1 MFDQIPRFWIAT
13 IIFLGFLLSALPG
26 QAEEPIRLRI
36 LSYNINHG
44 EGIDARI
51 DLNRITSVIRNAEP
65 DLVALQEVDRGMART
80 GRLDQAKLLAGRL
93 GMEHAFGE
101 NFEFLGGSF
110 GNAVLSRYPI
120 TEHRNH
126 LLPAPAG
133 GEPRGALHATI
144 SVSDDGPT
152 VQLISTQ
159 FDHRQD
165 DRNRLAAADW
175 LATMPDSLDSPPAV
189 LAGDLNASPTSSTV
203 RKLGTRWT
211 PASPEAQA
219 TVPANAPRAAF
230 DQVFVTP
237 ADRWSIV
244 EVRVLDAPEAS
255 DHRPILLVL
264 DWLPQ
269 TAGSPT
275 TP

>member
-1 MFDQIPRFWIAT
+1 V
-13 IIFLGFLLSALPG
+13 
-26 QAEEPIRLRI
+26 

-44 EGIDARI
+44 EGVDARI
-51 DLNRITSVIRNAEP
+51 DLNRITAVIRAAQP
-65 DLVALQEVDRGMART
+65 DLIALQEVDRGMART

-93 GMEHAFGE
+93 DMDHAFGE
-101 NFEFLGGSF
+101 NFAFLGGSF

-120 TEHRNH
+120 TEQHNH
-126 LLPAPAG
+126 PLPDPAG
-133 GEPRGALHATI
+133 GEPRGALSATI
-144 SVSDDGPT
+144 SMADDGPT
-152 VQLISTQ
+152 FRVLSTQ

-175 LATMPDSLDSPPAV
+175 LATLPDNPDALPTI
-189 LAGDLNASPTSSTV
+189 LAGDLNASPTSPTV
-203 RKLGTRWT
+203 QALGSRWT
-211 PASPEAQA
+211 PASPQPLP

-230 DQVFVTP
+230 DHVFVAP

-264 DWLPQ
+264 DWLPPAAEQ
-269 TAGSPT
+269 PT
-275 TP
+275 NP